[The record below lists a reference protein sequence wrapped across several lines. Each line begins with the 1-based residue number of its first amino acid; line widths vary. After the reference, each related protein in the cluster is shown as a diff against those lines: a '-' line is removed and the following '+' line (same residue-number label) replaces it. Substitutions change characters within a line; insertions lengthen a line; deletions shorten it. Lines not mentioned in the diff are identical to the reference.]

1 MSNLFF
7 VINHLNKTKTTQ
19 PPICK
24 FIVYRQTADK
34 QIVDRLTT
42 DKKLSD
48 KAQISFQLM

>member
-7 VINHLNKTKTTQ
+7 VISHLNKNKTTQ

-24 FIVYRQTADK
+24 FIVYRQRADK
-34 QIVDRLTT
+34 QIEDRLTT
-42 DKKLSD
+42 DTKKSD